1 MTSILFVVC
10 IFVAVWMGII
20 FVGCALN
27 KTLGTGFPRM
37 NILLLALS
45 VTGIITHAIGMW

>member
-1 MTSILFVVC
+1 MTVLFVLC

-27 KTLGTGFPRM
+27 NTLGTNFPAM

-45 VTGIITHAIGMW
+45 MTGIITHIIGIW

>member
-1 MTSILFVVC
+1 MMTVLFAIC

-27 KTLGTGFPRM
+27 KTLSTCFPAM

-45 VTGIITHAIGMW
+45 VTGIITHIIGMW